1 MLRSQAFFTQMEN
14 SRVNITKEWEQW
26 DWDVIEEIVEHTLTR
41 KGRWVIWSVKRNAL
55 PSHSA

>member
-41 KGRWVIWSVKRNAL
+41 KGRWVIWSVKRAETR
-55 PSHSA
+55 